1 MLIELITLEG
11 PVFVNPAHVA
21 LVSDGTVSTTV
32 LLVSGDE
39 FDVEGSATEV
49 ADRINKQ
56 VF

>member
-21 LVSDGTVSTTV
+21 LVSDGSVSTTV
-32 LLVSGDE
+32 MLVSGDE
-39 FDVEGSATEV
+39 FDVEGSAAEV
-49 ADRINKQ
+49 AQSINTQ